1 MASLFALLWRAR
13 MIRHANAA
21 SHMPSDMAGEHDTPT
36 PVFVR
41 PRGRAPTSE
50 SGVREH
56 TLRSRCSSRTTRT
69 RTKIEHTQMTIKA
82 AFFGRIRLHYE
93 EPEVPV
99 LKVAD
104 HACTFVMLRKLM
116 TLNVSAKWRHQLEA
130 LSSPNYKSVG
140 DEPPSPLQCAAARPP
155 MMVLLL
161 GVIEAPHEASS
172 QLARASEV
180 TWK

>member
-1 MASLFALLWRAR
+1 MQGERIFARAR
-13 MIRHANAA
+13 TNTA
-21 SHMPSDMAGEHDTPT
+21 
-36 PVFVR
+36 VV
-41 PRGRAPTSE
+41 GRAAT
-50 SGVREH
+50 H
-56 TLRSRCSSRTTRT
+56 
-69 RTKIEHTQMTIKA
+69 
-82 AFFGRIRLHYE
+82 
-93 EPEVPV
+93 
-99 LKVAD
+99 

-161 GVIEAPHEASS
+161 GAIEAPHEASS

-180 TWK
+180 TWKWSVFSLLLVFRASLADPVHA

>member
-1 MASLFALLWRAR
+1 MVS
-13 MIRHANAA
+13 
-21 SHMPSDMAGEHDTPT
+21 
-36 PVFVR
+36 
-41 PRGRAPTSE
+41 
-50 SGVREH
+50 
-56 TLRSRCSSRTTRT
+56 SSRAMNR
-69 RTKIEHTQMTIKA
+69 RREGANQKGNPGSA
-82 AFFGRIRLHYE
+82 LHVRRALE
-93 EPEVPV
+93 EE
-99 LKVAD
+99 A

-161 GVIEAPHEASS
+161 GAIEAPHEASS

-180 TWK
+180 TWKWSVFSLLLVFRASLADPVHA